1 MRLSHRIEIE
11 GETRSNQMALRTN
24 ERPTLDPDSETLR
37 YSEHA
42 LPLVQ
47 TRSEDDDLS
56 TSDPDPPPPSE
67 PEEGEP
73 RRPPDIVDGTRRLM
87 SPSFSMDSQAT
98 AMGQFDA
105 SMETT
110 RGFGSIDDDPPPPTD
125 ITDPKRGG

>member
-1 MRLSHRIEIE
+1 
-11 GETRSNQMALRTN
+11 MALRTN

-56 TSDPDPPPPSE
+56 TSDPDPPDPDHSDPPR
-67 PEEGEP
+67 P
-73 RRPPDIVDGTRRLM
+73 RDIVDGNNRLLM
-87 SPSFSMDSQAT
+87 QAGLT
-98 AMGQFDA
+98 DAQPAMMGQFDA